1 MFSRLRSFW
10 QNFWKRAEQ
19 EHDLDDEIR
28 FHVEARAD
36 DLVRGG
42 FSRAEA
48 SRRARLEFGALDKAK
63 EACRESR
70 RINWLEDLAQ
80 DLRFALRMLRKSPGF
95 AAVAV
100 LTLAL
105 GIGANTAIFSVVDNI
120 LLSPLPFKNPDRVV
134 AISWAVPARDLPNG
148 TVTLDVAGSYQQGS
162 LNLAGSGSPQR
173 IPAAEVSE
181 SFFRV
186 FALGPALGRTFSH
199 GDEQPGHAPVVI
211 LSHELWTS
219 RYHSDPD
226 IVSKIIYLNGKGFT
240 PIGVLPERFD
250 FPAKA
255 QLWLPLPP
263 SIEQDI
269 FGGNAFAQFEVGR
282 LRERASLAAARSEM
296 EIIQQREGASPNPG
310 NAVRVETIRR
320 ALAGDTR
327 QAALMLFGAVGFV
340 LLIACA
346 DVANLLLSRGKGRIR
361 EVAVRRTLGATKSR
375 LLRQFLTES
384 IFLAILGAVVGL
396 LCACW
401 GILALREMIPARGA
415 FFTPISLNGSLLV
428 FTTILAVGTGILTGL
443 VPAFESSKAS
453 LSEGLKESACSSQE
467 GFSFGF
473 GAHRGMRSLLGVSE
487 IALALILVV
496 GATLFLRSLDRLLVV
511 PPGFRT
517 DNVLV
522 ARLSL
527 LGPKFQQPSHRTQFL
542 RQVLSRTRA
551 IPGVQSAAFAND
563 APLDTSGMLLAGMYI
578 HAADSNKPAPLGRV
592 AALDMTAS
600 SDYFRTM
607 GIPLL
612 GGRDFNDSD
621 ANPKAPVAIIT
632 ESIAKTLWPDRNPVG
647 LHFSLEGISGSN
659 PPIEVIGV
667 IGDVHRFGLDEDIM
681 SEMYFS
687 ATQDPPDETS
697 LVLATRSNPLDIVGA
712 VRQIIQDVDPDEP
725 VSSFA
730 TMDQLL
736 SQSVAQPRLRSI
748 LLGIFGGLAL
758 LLACVGV
765 YGVISYT
772 VSQRTHEIGI
782 RMALGANRRDIAAI
796 VSGYGIRLAVA
807 GLGVGLAGA
816 YFLARL
822 ASSFLYG
829 VRPTD
834 PTAYILGS
842 VILASIVALASY
854 IPARRAMRVDPVVA
868 LRHE

>member
-1 MFSRLRSFW
+1 
-10 QNFWKRAEQ
+10 
-19 EHDLDDEIR
+19 
-28 FHVEARAD
+28 
-36 DLVRGG
+36 
-42 FSRAEA
+42 
-48 SRRARLEFGALDKAK
+48 
-63 EACRESR
+63 
-70 RINWLEDLAQ
+70 
-80 DLRFALRMLRKSPGF
+80 MLRKSPAF
-95 AAVAV
+95 TAVAI

-134 AISWAVPARDLPNG
+134 TIDWAVPARDLPNG

-162 LNLAGSGSPQR
+162 LNLTGSGSPQR
-173 IPAAEVSE
+173 LPAAEISE
-181 SFFRV
+181 TFFRV
-186 FALGPALGRTFSH
+186 FALEPALGRTFSH

-211 LSHELWTS
+211 LSRELWKT

-226 IVSKIIYLNGKGFT
+226 ILSKIVYLNGKGFT
-240 PIGVLPERFD
+240 PIGILPERFD

-255 QLWLPLPP
+255 QIWLPLPP
-263 SIEQDI
+263 SIEQDV
-269 FGGNAFAQFEVGR
+269 FGGNAFARFQIGR
-282 LRERASLAAARSEM
+282 LRAQASPSQVRSEM
-296 EIIQQREGASPNPG
+296 QVIQQREGASSDSG
-310 NAVRVETIRR
+310 NAVRVQTIRR

-346 DVANLLLSRGKGRIR
+346 DVANLLLSRGAGRIR

-384 IFLAILGAVVGL
+384 IFLSILGSVVGL
-396 LCACW
+396 LCAWW

-415 FFTPISLNGSLLV
+415 FFTPISLNGSVLV
-428 FTTILAVGTGILTGL
+428 FTIILAIGTGIITGL
-443 VPAFESSKAS
+443 VPAFQSSKSS
-453 LSEGLKESACSSQE
+453 LSEGLKEGACSSRE

-496 GATLFLRSLDRLLVV
+496 GATLFLRSLGRLLVV

-517 DNVLV
+517 ENILV

-527 LGPKFQQPSHRTQFL
+527 LGPKFQQPSHRLEFL
-542 RQVLSRTRA
+542 RQILSRARA
-551 IPGVQSAAFAND
+551 VPGVQCAAFAND
-563 APLDTSGMLLAGMYI
+563 APMDTSGMLVAGFYI
-578 HAADSNKPAPLGRV
+578 HSADSNKPVQLGRA

-612 GGRDFNDSD
+612 AGRDFNDSD
-621 ANPKAPVAIIT
+621 TNPKVPVAIIT
-632 ESIAKTLWPDRNPVG
+632 QSTARTLWPNRNPIG

-659 PPIEVIGV
+659 SPIEVIGV
-667 IGDVHRFGLDEDIM
+667 IGDVHRFGLDEDTM

-687 ATQDPPDETS
+687 AAQYPPDETS
-697 LVLATRSNPLDIVGA
+697 LVLATRSNPLDFVGT

-736 SQSVAQPRLRSI
+736 SQSVAQPRFRSI

-765 YGVISYT
+765 YSVISYT
-772 VSQRTHEIGI
+772 VAQRTHEIGI
-782 RMALGANRRDIAAI
+782 RMALGANRRNIAAI

-807 GLGVGLAGA
+807 GLGIGLAGA

-834 PTAYILGS
+834 PTAFILGS
-842 VILASIVALASY
+842 VILAGIVALASY
-854 IPARRAMRVDPVVA
+854 IPARRAMRVDPMVA